1 MSEAISVKEF
11 SSLTDVLY
19 EGIQEDVPWK
29 SFLHSLQNQMRANS
43 ASFIL
48 RPPSSDAEGIIVST
62 GESTDD
68 EVVAYNKQFFALD
81 PFVDL
86 AHGKVVTLDEFI
98 PEKEQ
103 KTSDYFSQ
111 YLAPM
116 DVYHIVG
123 TDIHTKDGAHC
134 SLRISRGKESE
145 SFSTDDKSVLEL
157 LVPHLESAVKIHM
170 RLNRVKSERNLY
182 AGAVNQLAV
191 GAIILDED
199 GKIMKVNQVAEEL
212 VNDNDGLKITG
223 KTLQVGSSSDTRKLR
238 EMIRNALNS
247 HRHSVNGGHEPS
259 LVEALRIQ
267 RLSGASDLGIVVRPI
282 PMEKW
287 SEGIQCPSVVIFIS
301 DPERKSRAPQE
312 IVKTL
317 FDLTPA
323 EAQLAMLLANGLTLD
338 ETAETLC
345 VSRNTARAHLRS
357 IFSKTGV
364 TRQTMLVRL
373 ILKSVASLG

>member
-19 EGIQEDVPWK
+19 EGIQEDIPWK
-29 SFLHSLQNQMRANS
+29 SFLHSLRDQMHANS
-43 ASFIL
+43 ATFIL
-48 RPPSSDAEGIIVST
+48 RPPSSDADGIIVST

-86 AHGKVVTLDEFI
+86 PHGKVVTLDEFI
-98 PEKEQ
+98 PERDQEK
-103 KTSDYFSQ
+103 SDYFSQ

-116 DVYHIVG
+116 DVFHIVG

-134 SLRISRGKESE
+134 SLRISRGKRSE
-145 SFSTDDKSVLEL
+145 SFTAADKEVLEL

-191 GAIILDED
+191 GAIILDEE

-212 VNDNDGLKITG
+212 INDNDGLKITG
-223 KTLQVGSSSDTRKLR
+223 KSLQVGSSSDTRKLR
-238 EMIRNALNS
+238 EMIRNALGSNS
-247 HRHSVNGGHEPS
+247 HDSAPS

-282 PMEKW
+282 PMEKY
-287 SEGIQCPSVVIFIS
+287 SEGIQCPSVAIFIS

-312 IVKTL
+312 IVKAL

>member
-1 MSEAISVKEF
+1 MVK
-11 SSLTDVLY
+11 
-19 EGIQEDVPWK
+19 
-29 SFLHSLQNQMRANS
+29 
-43 ASFIL
+43 
-48 RPPSSDAEGIIVST
+48 
-62 GESTDD
+62 
-68 EVVAYNKQFFALD
+68 
-81 PFVDL
+81 
-86 AHGKVVTLDEFI
+86 
-98 PEKEQ
+98 
-103 KTSDYFSQ
+103 
-111 YLAPM
+111 
-116 DVYHIVG
+116 
-123 TDIHTKDGAHC
+123 
-134 SLRISRGKESE
+134 SE
-145 SFSTDDKSVLEL
+145 SFSTDDKALLEL
-157 LVPHLESAVKIHM
+157 LVPHLESAAKIHM

-223 KTLQVGSSSDTRKLR
+223 KTLQVGTSSDTRKSR
-238 EMIRNALNS
+238 EMVRNALNS
-247 HRHSVNGGHEPS
+247 HRHNITRNHEPS

-282 PMEKW
+282 PIEKW

-312 IVKTL
+312 IVKAL

-357 IFSKTGV
+357 IFSKTDV

-373 ILKSVASLG
+373 ILKSVASLA

>member
-11 SSLTDVLY
+11 SNLTDVLY

-29 SFLHSLQNQMRANS
+29 SFLHSLQDQMHANS
-43 ASFIL
+43 ATFIL
-48 RPPSSDAEGIIVST
+48 RPPSSDADGIIVST
-62 GESTDD
+62 GENTDD

-86 AHGKVVTLDEFI
+86 PHGKVVTLDEFI
-98 PEKEQ
+98 PEREQ
-103 KTSDYFSQ
+103 GRSDYFSQ

-116 DVYHIVG
+116 NVYHIVG

-134 SLRISRGKESE
+134 SLRISRGKQAE
-145 SFSTDDKSVLEL
+145 SFSLDDKEVVEL

-212 VNDNDGLKITG
+212 INDNDGLKITG
-223 KTLQVGSSSDTRKLR
+223 KTLQVGTSSDTRKLR

-247 HRHSVNGGHEPS
+247 HNKDHTPS

-287 SEGIQCPSVVIFIS
+287 SEGIQCPSVAIFIS
-301 DPERKSRAPQE
+301 DPERKSKAPQE
-312 IVKTL
+312 IVKAL

-323 EAQLAMLLANGLTLD
+323 ESQLAMLLANGLTLD